1 MAFLGINRCGGAPQ
15 LCTGRVVRQRSGA
28 PFVSPDVMVPSGV
41 ALPDHL
47 GLWGGLSIDEPAG
60 EGRDMTETLVL
71 VPGLNCT
78 ARLFEPQVAA
88 LRAGREILIADH
100 ARDDTMA
107 AIARRLLD
115 RAPERFALAG
125 LSMGGYIALEV
136 MHQAPERVARLALL
150 DTNARADTD
159 EQRRSREREI
169 VLAREGRF
177 AQVCEA
183 RWARSVLAERRS
195 DPELRRVYDLMAAE
209 TGPEVFARQ
218 LRAIM
223 GRRDSRPM
231 LPAIRAPTLIVV
243 GDADEL
249 TPPEQAREMA
259 GLIPAAALLVVPRC
273 GHLSTLERPQAV
285 NAALAIWVGG

>member
-1 MAFLGINRCGGAPQ
+1 
-15 LCTGRVVRQRSGA
+15 
-28 PFVSPDVMVPSGV
+28 
-41 ALPDHL
+41 
-47 GLWGGLSIDEPAG
+47 
-60 EGRDMTETLVL
+60 MTETLVL

-78 ARLFEPQVAA
+78 ARLFEPQIAA

-159 EQRRSREREI
+159 EQRLSREREI
-169 VLAREGRF
+169 ALAEGDRF

-183 RWARSVLAERRS
+183 RWARSVLAGPALGPGAEAGLRPHGGGDRAGGLRAPAPGDHGPARFAPDASGHSRS
-195 DPELRRVYDLMAAE
+195 DADRR
-209 TGPEVFARQ
+209 
-218 LRAIM
+218 
-223 GRRDSRPM
+223 RRR
-231 LPAIRAPTLIVV
+231 R
-243 GDADEL
+243 
-249 TPPEQAREMA
+249 
-259 GLIPAAALLVVPRC
+259 
-273 GHLSTLERPQAV
+273 
-285 NAALAIWVGG
+285 

>member
-1 MAFLGINRCGGAPQ
+1 
-15 LCTGRVVRQRSGA
+15 
-28 PFVSPDVMVPSGV
+28 
-41 ALPDHL
+41 
-47 GLWGGLSIDEPAG
+47 
-60 EGRDMTETLVL
+60 MTDTLVL

-159 EQRRSREREI
+159 EQRLSREREI
-169 VLAREGRF
+169 ALLRGTG
-177 AQVCEA
+177 
-183 RWARSVLAERRS
+183 
-195 DPELRRVYDLMAAE
+195 LRRC
-209 TGPEVFARQ
+209 AR
-218 LRAIM
+218 
-223 GRRDSRPM
+223 
-231 LPAIRAPTLIVV
+231 
-243 GDADEL
+243 
-249 TPPEQAREMA
+249 
-259 GLIPAAALLVVPRC
+259 
-273 GHLSTLERPQAV
+273 
-285 NAALAIWVGG
+285 

>member
-1 MAFLGINRCGGAPQ
+1 
-15 LCTGRVVRQRSGA
+15 
-28 PFVSPDVMVPSGV
+28 
-41 ALPDHL
+41 
-47 GLWGGLSIDEPAG
+47 
-60 EGRDMTETLVL
+60 MTDTLVL

-78 ARLFEPQVAA
+78 ARLFEPQIAA
-88 LRAGREILIADH
+88 LGAGREILIADH
-100 ARDDTMA
+100 ARDDTIA

-125 LSMGGYIALEV
+125 LSMGGYVALEV

-169 VLAREGRF
+169 ALAEEERF

-183 RWARSVLAERRS
+183 RWARSVLPDRRS
-195 DPELRRVYDLMAAE
+195 DPELRQAYDLIAAE
-209 TGPEVFARQ
+209 TGPEVFVRQ

-231 LPAIRAPTLIVV
+231 LPSIGVPTLVLV
-243 GDADEL
+243 GGDDKL

-259 GLIPAAALLVVPRC
+259 ALVPAAVLVVFPRC
-273 GHLSTLERPQAV
+273 GHLSTLERPDAV
-285 NAALAIWVGG
+285 NDALEDWLAG

>member
-1 MAFLGINRCGGAPQ
+1 M
-15 LCTGRVVRQRSGA
+15 
-28 PFVSPDVMVPSGV
+28 
-41 ALPDHL
+41 
-47 GLWGGLSIDEPAG
+47 
-60 EGRDMTETLVL
+60 L

-78 ARLFEPQVAA
+78 ARLFEPQIAA

-159 EQRRSREREI
+159 EQRLSREREI
-169 VLAREGRF
+169 ALAEGDRF

-183 RWARSVLAERRS
+183 RWARSVLPERRS
-195 DPELRRVYDLMAAE
+195 DPELRQVYDLMAAE

-223 GRRDSRPM
+223 GRRDSRPT
-231 LPAIRAPTLIVV
+231 LPAIRVPTLIVV

-249 TPPEQAREMA
+249 DPAGAGARDGRTDPRGSA
-259 GLIPAAALLVVPRC
+259 RRRAAL
-273 GHLSTLERPQAV
+273 RPPVDA
-285 NAALAIWVGG
+285 